1 MGSISHMNSRL
12 HNLRVSMYTIE
23 IRSHQTT
30 IPGPGVFCVACR
42 VYSHISTTGPN
53 IAFKRCL
60 LIIIK
65 YVASSHEKNNSI
77 VMGQI
82 HIAKNSSVFSKI
94 NPKVMFNSN
103 LLESYFPIFDRGM
116 TKSTRLGK
124 DKQSPG
130 TCIV

>member
-1 MGSISHMNSRL
+1 MDA
-12 HNLRVSMYTIE
+12 VE
-23 IRSHQTT
+23 IRSHKTT
-30 IPGPGVFCVACR
+30 IPGPGVFSVTCR
-42 VYSHISTTGPN
+42 VYTHISTTSSN

-82 HIAKNSSVFSKI
+82 HIGKNASVFSKI
-94 NPKVMFNSN
+94 NPNVMLSSK

-116 TKSTRLGK
+116 TKSIRLRK

-130 TCIV
+130 T

>member
-12 HNLRVSMYTIE
+12 CDLRVSRYTIE
-23 IRSHQTT
+23 IRSHKTT
-30 IPGPGVFCVACR
+30 IPGPGVFSVACR
-42 VYSHISTTGPN
+42 VNTNISTTGPN
-53 IAFKRCL
+53 IAFKLCL

-65 YVASSHEKNNSI
+65 YVAGSHEKNNSI

-82 HIAKNSSVFSKI
+82 HIGKNASVFSKI
-94 NPKVMFNSN
+94 NPKVMFSSK
-103 LLESYFPIFDRGM
+103 LLESYFPILDRGM

-130 TCIV
+130 T